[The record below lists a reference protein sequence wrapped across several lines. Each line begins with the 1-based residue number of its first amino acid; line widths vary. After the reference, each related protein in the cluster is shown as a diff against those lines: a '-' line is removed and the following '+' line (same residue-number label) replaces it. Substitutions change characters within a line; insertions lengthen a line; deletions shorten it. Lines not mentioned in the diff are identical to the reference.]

1 MREYKESLPRIPEG
15 IKELEKETNIYIYGW
30 RNTDKVYQY
39 LRKYDIAVGGI
50 VFSRSF
56 FSLRDLVY
64 FYLSG
69 IWNLIKRHGKE
80 NANNISILDY
90 STVNKENEKIVL
102 VAGFDVLKYKEL
114 TARLANEK
122 KIKAIYVIN
131 GIGYLWNNDFRFPT
145 NKKIYL
151 MDNYYIGLIERD
163 LSFKFFSENEAFF
176 KQTYGWMVDELS
188 KQTMEQYLEGHME
201 LTNFPMKELWKQEDV
216 NNQYFPLDIVQLGD
230 DEIFVDCGAYIGD
243 TLESFHKRVKRFE
256 KYYALEP
263 DKRRY
268 TELEKIIKRSK
279 GKGRICHVPVGA
291 WDRKDELRFSLSNE
305 CGEIVSAEKSEEII
319 PVDAIDNIVNKDEKV
334 TFIKMDI
341 EGAELKA
348 LEGARN
354 TISKWKPKLAICV
367 YHKRE
372 DLITIP
378 QFIKQIDMNYKLYL
392 RAHYPYCSELV
403 LYAIY
408 E

>member
-1 MREYKESLPRIPEG
+1 MREYKECLPRIPEG

-39 LRKYDIAVGGI
+39 LRKYDIAVKGT
-50 VFSRSF
+50 VFSKTF

-64 FYLSG
+64 FYLSA
-69 IWNLIKRHGKE
+69 IWHLIKKHGKK
-80 NANNISILDY
+80 NVNSNSILDY
-90 STVNKENEKIVL
+90 STIDKENEKIVL
-102 VAGFDVLKYKEL
+102 VAGFDILKYKGL

-131 GIGYLWNNDFRFPT
+131 GIGYLWSNDFRFPT

-151 MDNYYIGLIERD
+151 MDNYYIGLIDRE
-163 LSFKFFSENEAFF
+163 LSFRYFSENEALF

-188 KQTMEQYLEGHME
+188 KQTMEQYLEGHIE
-201 LTNFPMKELWKQEDV
+201 LTNFPMKDLWKQEDV
-216 NNQYFPLDIVQLGD
+216 NNQYFPFDIVRLGD
-230 DEIFVDCGAYIGD
+230 DEIFVDCGAYTGD
-243 TLESFHKRVKRFE
+243 TLENFLKRVKTFK

-263 DKRRY
+263 DKRRSFA
-268 TELEKIIKRSK
+268 LKKIMKRV
-279 GKGRICHVPVGA
+279 GEDIRYIPVGA
-291 WDRKDELRFSLSNE
+291 WNKKEVLSFSLQNE
-305 CGEIVSAEKSEEII
+305 CGEIVSGNNHGEKI
-319 PVDAIDNIVNKDEKV
+319 PVDAIDNIVDKDERV